1 MWNSIR
7 KCRCSMNCNFFTTH
21 KGLISCVSICNIL
34 IAFSFYMVAAGILG
48 MFVSV
53 WLLNS
58 HAIIDFTRCTLMFLS
73 TFPIFL
79 IGLYYR
85 WFKKYK
91 IKESPEFTYK
101 MCKDWYSLNPKRFI
115 FDSDHLG
122 FFYLVEGNPD
132 YIDEDKEVCFPRHP
146 FYWECGPLK
155 DYTYLMPKTF
165 LDYLRYN
172 LFVEKIFFEKT
183 YCKNKKEQIM
193 QEKYKNE
200 ELLNVLNVVQ
210 SDINKVMRDSQDIL
224 NKEAEKLEKI
234 RNEQLS

>member
-1 MWNSIR
+1 
-7 KCRCSMNCNFFTTH
+7 MNCNFFTTH

-34 IAFSFYMVAAGILG
+34 IAFSFYMVGAGILG

-53 WLLNS
+53 CFLGS

-79 IGLYYR
+79 LGLTYK
-85 WFKKYK
+85 WFKEDKK
-91 IKESPEFTYK
+91 KENAEFTYK

-115 FDSDHLG
+115 FDNKHLG
-122 FFYLVEGNPD
+122 FYYMVEGNPD
-132 YIDEDKEVCFPRHP
+132 YIDEDKEVWVSMHRLS
-146 FYWECGPLK
+146 WEPDPLRG
-155 DYTYLMPKTF
+155 YTYLMPKTF
-165 LDYLRYN
+165 LDYLKYN

-183 YCKNKKEQIM
+183 YYKNKKTQVM
-193 QEKYKNE
+193 QEKYRNE

>member
-1 MWNSIR
+1 
-7 KCRCSMNCNFFTTH
+7 MNCNFFTNH
-21 KGLISCVSICNIL
+21 KGLINRVNICNIL
-34 IAFSFYMVAAGILG
+34 IAFALYLLG
-48 MFVSV
+48 STVLTFCIA
-53 WLLNS
+53 L
-58 HAIIDFTRCTLMFLS
+58 FTIGTEIEFNFITATFAFQS

-79 IGLYYR
+79 LGLVYKRYKQV
-85 WFKKYK
+85 KKK
-91 IKESPEFTYK
+91 DSAEFTYK

-115 FDSDHLG
+115 FDNKHLG
-122 FFYLVEGNPD
+122 FYYMVEGNPD
-132 YIDEDKEVCFPRHP
+132 YIDEDKEVWVSLHRFS
-146 FYWECGPLK
+146 WETDPLRG
-155 DYTYLMPKTF
+155 YRYLMPKTF

-193 QEKYKNE
+193 QEKYRNE

-224 NKEAEKLEKI
+224 NKEAEKLEKA